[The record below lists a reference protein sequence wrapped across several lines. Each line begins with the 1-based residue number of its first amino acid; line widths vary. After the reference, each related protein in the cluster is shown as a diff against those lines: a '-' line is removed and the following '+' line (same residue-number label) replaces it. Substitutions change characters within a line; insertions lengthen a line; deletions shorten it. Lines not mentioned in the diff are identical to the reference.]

1 VTNARQLLLKSKQQY
16 EQSRQAK
23 ARAIAKGRPNNPRR
37 ARADYDRTGG
47 SNKVNYYPF
56 HLGDYA
62 IDTTHLSNEED
73 LCYRR
78 AIDLYMLQEGPLQ
91 DDEANAKRTLSRRLR
106 VDEQTLQNVLN
117 EFFTLTENGWE
128 HTRCNAEIARFRAKS
143 EKAKAAGTLGGKGR
157 QANAKQTLSKRQ
169 AKAKLTNNQE
179 PITNNQ
185 DRDADASP
193 AKAAKPKR
201 ELKAQP
207 IDDDYLAELQSK
219 YPHAKVR
226 EQFANC
232 TKWWLE
238 KKKVHPSRRALVNW
252 LDKVQPPPVASASI
266 INSGLGDRCSV
277 L

>member
-1 VTNARQLLLKSKQQY
+1 M
-16 EQSRQAK
+16 
-23 ARAIAKGRPNNPRR
+23 
-37 ARADYDRTGG
+37 
-47 SNKVNYYPF
+47 NYYPF

-62 IDTTHLSNEED
+62 IDTTHLSNDED

-201 ELKAQP
+201 ELKAQS
-207 IDDDYLAELQSK
+207 INDAYLAELQIK
-219 YPHAKVR
+219 YPHARVR
-226 EQFANC
+226 EQFAAC

-238 KKKVHPSRRALVNW
+238 RKKVHPSRKAFTNW
-252 LDKVQPPPVASASI
+252 LDKVQPPPSASVATFD
-266 INSGLGDRCSV
+266 NGLGNRCRP